1 MWNDGTL
8 VELKW
13 YRFGLFKT
21 LQWLPVALRINPK
34 LLPSPARPIPDS
46 VSSPITL
53 PPFPLVQPHCL
64 PWVLQTCSSHLC
76 WLGMLDTTAFS
87 TVSWLVPHVRSQ
99 LSCRLLT
106 GTFTNAQSLYHILC
120 LLSSIAHNIMRNYLV
135 YLRTCLPTLSGLW
148 ALCPSCFHAVFPA
161 VWHIVVQFSSVQFSR
176 SVVSNSLRP
185 RELQHARPPCPTSA
199 PRVYPNSCS
208 SWWWHPA
215 ISSSVVPFSS
225 CPQSLPASEPFP
237 VSQLFAW
244 GGQSIGVSALAS
256 VLPMNTQDWSPS
268 EWSAWIS
275 LQSKGLSRVFSNTT
289 VQKHQFFGA
298 QLSSQFSSHIHTRL
312 LEKDYHSVD

>member
-185 RELQHARPPCPTSA
+185 HELQHARPPCPSPT
-199 PRVYPNSCS
+199 PGV
-208 SWWWHPA
+208 H
-215 ISSSVVPFSS
+215 SSSVSIELVIPSSHLTLCCPLLLLPPVP
-225 CPQSLPASEPFP
+225 P
-237 VSQLFAW
+237 
-244 GGQSIGVSALAS
+244 SI
-256 VLPMNTQDWSPS
+256 
-268 EWSAWIS
+268 
-275 LQSKGLSRVFSNTT
+275 RVFSNEGTLHMRWP
-289 VQKHQFFGA
+289 KYW
-298 QLSSQFSSHIHTRL
+298 SFSFSISPSNEHPGLISFRMG
-312 LEKDYHSVD
+312 